1 MLKTRKNSVLSIV
14 IVFFLIINYF
24 LLHFSFKEK
33 NVITNYIREYYN
45 EFLDDRQNISSSY
58 TNFNEYYLD
67 KYEEYLTRDLE
78 EKLIESG
85 EMPNIDLLNYGRE
98 NKIKS
103 IDLNNIIFTKRDKN
117 IYEVKYDLVLKDNEK
132 KIKLI
137 NKEEIYYLK
146 KENNKFKINY
156 IKKL

>member
-1 MLKTRKNSVLSIV
+1 M
-14 IVFFLIINYF
+14 
-24 LLHFSFKEK
+24 
-33 NVITNYIREYYN
+33 EYYN
-45 EFLDDRQNISSSY
+45 ELLDEKQNISSSY
-58 TNFNEYYLD
+58 TNFNKYYLD
-67 KYEEYLTRDLE
+67 KYEEYLTKDLE

-103 IDLNNIIFTKRDKN
+103 IDLNNIIFIKRDKN

-146 KENNKFKINY
+146 KENNKFKIDY

>member
-1 MLKTRKNSVLSIV
+1 MLKTKRNSVLSIV

-45 EFLDDRQNISSSY
+45 ELLEENKNISSSY
-58 TNFNEYYLD
+58 TNFEEYYID
-67 KYEEYLTRDLE
+67 KYEEYLTKDLE
-78 EKLIESG
+78 EKLIENG
-85 EMPNIDLLNYGRE
+85 EIPNSDLLNYGRK

-103 IDLNNIIFTKRDKN
+103 IDLNNVIFTKRDKN
-117 IYEVKYDLVLKDNEK
+117 TYEVKYDLVLKDNKK

-137 NKEEIYYLK
+137 NKEEVYFLK
-146 KENNKFKINY
+146 KEDNKFKIDY